1 MKKIFILIIFVFLL
15 SVNNIQAEYYDT
27 ITETVYS
34 DYDTIVID
42 NFISIIS
49 DSTITNNKVLSLTL
63 NFSNYYLND
72 SYVIYINSNAVIDTR
87 IISDSVL
94 NHNLEI
100 GDLKNQDNYIY
111 ILAISENHTNA
122 DTLYFRINTDLIAL
136 YDFFAG
142 GDYANIIISL
152 NNYSLGYDS
161 YWIMVNNDTQ
171 VNKTIITDSYFLT
184 SITLLEN
191 HNNEIIVMTD
201 FDSFSFNILS
211 VTQTDYSMPDTIII
225 FAEPFTFNLI
235 EYKNNFERVNKLSEK
250 YTELSKTKFSWEKWN
265 IIAINEDDNYYT
277 NANME
282 YLKFQRLADK
292 YK

>member
-1 MKKIFILIIFVFLL
+1 MKKIFTLIIFVLL
-15 SVNNIQAEYYDT
+15 LVNNIRAEYSDT

-34 DYDTIVID
+34 TTDTIIINNVIG
-42 NFISIIS
+42 IVS

-63 NFSNYYLND
+63 NFSNYYTSD
-72 SYVIYINSNAVIDTR
+72 SYVVYINSNAVIDTR

-184 SITLLEN
+184 NITLLEN
-191 HNNEIIVMTD
+191 QNNEITVMTD

>member
-1 MKKIFILIIFVFLL
+1 MKKIFTLIIFVLL
-15 SVNNIQAEYYDT
+15 LVNNIRAEYSDT

-34 DYDTIVID
+34 TTDTIIINNVIG
-42 NFISIIS
+42 IVS

-63 NFSNYYLND
+63 NFSNYYTSD
-72 SYVIYINSNAVIDTR
+72 SYVVYINSNAVIDTR
-87 IISDSVL
+87 IISDSIL

-136 YDFFAG
+136 YDSFAG

-171 VNKTIITDSYFLT
+171 VNKAVIADSSFLT

-191 HNNEIIVMTD
+191 QHNEITIMTV
-201 FDSFSFNILS
+201 FDSFNFSILS